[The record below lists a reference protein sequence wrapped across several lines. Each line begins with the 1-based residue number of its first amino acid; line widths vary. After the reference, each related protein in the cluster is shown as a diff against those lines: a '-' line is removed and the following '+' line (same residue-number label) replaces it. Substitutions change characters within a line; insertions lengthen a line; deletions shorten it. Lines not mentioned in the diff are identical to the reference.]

1 MKFKLFLVTVLVG
14 LLTTACETMNE
25 ESIGQVAGILLNQ
38 GGQGSSAKPT
48 TAEVSYGL
56 KESLTSGVLKAVTG
70 LSKTDGFL
78 GNQAIKILFPPEA
91 LKVEK
96 QLRSLGLS
104 HLTDKFVVSLNRAAE
119 KASSQATPIFIGAI
133 KKMTFTDAM
142 NILMGADGSA
152 TSYLVKS
159 TSPEIKKLYNP
170 VIASSLH
177 KVSATKHWGDVTK
190 AYNQIPFVKQVNP
203 NLESY
208 VTDKAMSALFA
219 QVKVQ
224 ESLIR
229 KNPVARTSAM
239 LKKVFGYADANK
251 R

>member
-1 MKFKLFLVTVLVG
+1 MKIKAIIIILLSGVLISS
-14 LLTTACETMNE
+14 CETMNE
-25 ESIGQVAGILLNQ
+25 ETVGQMANILLNT
-38 GGQGSSAKPT
+38 GGAASAAAPT

-56 KESLTSGVLKAVTG
+56 KESLTSGVLKAVSG

-96 QLRSLGLS
+96 QLRSLGLG
-104 HLTDKFVVSLNRAAE
+104 HLCDNFVTSLNRAAE
-119 KASSQATPIFIGAI
+119 KASSQAAPIFIGAV
-133 KKMTFTDAM
+133 KKMTFKDAM
-142 NILMGADGSA
+142 NILLGADGSA
-152 TSYLVKS
+152 TNYLVNS

-170 VIASSLH
+170 VIATSLA
-177 KVSATKHWGDVTK
+177 KVNATKYWGDVTK
-190 AYNQIPFVKQVNP
+190 AYNQIPFVKRVNP

-239 LKKVFGYADANK
+239 LKKVFGYADSK
-251 R
+251 K